1 MESLFAG
8 LYIGWSLTVLGP
20 CPPGMT
26 INHIDYDRKNNHLS
40 NLEYAAPAA
49 NTAHS
54 RGRRQIGIKL
64 NMAKAREIRS
74 LEELLRKRKSAGGF
88 RHNEAS
94 RVEDSCPESAGP
106 IRSGMLIAETTLPL
120 QLVLAAV
127 GL

>member
-1 MESLFAG
+1 MTDRGYLKVELQLNGKPVRRFVHRLVAEAF
-8 LYIGWSLTVLGP
+8 LGP

-40 NLEYAAPAA
+40 NLEYMTPAA

-74 LEELLRKRKSAGGF
+74 LRGTATQAEIGRRFGITKQAVSKILAGKCWADPV
-88 RHNEAS
+88 RDA
-94 RVEDSCPESAGP
+94 C
-106 IRSGMLIAETTLPL
+106 
-120 QLVLAAV
+120 
-127 GL
+127 